1 MTDAKAISKF
11 VRVSPKRA
19 RMVAEKLRGRS
30 VDEAL
35 LEAQFT
41 GSKAARV
48 IYKTLESAIANAE
61 HNFDLDVDRLIVH
74 EATVDK
80 GPVLKR
86 MKPRSRG
93 RADIMR
99 KPTSH
104 ITVVVRER
112 EDES

>member
-61 HNFDLDVDRLIVH
+61 HNFDLDVDQLIVH

-86 MKPRSRG
+86 MKPRARG